1 MSSTAKAGATTS
13 PAARAPTACRASGGG
28 GAGDDIVYGAS
39 RGGETYI
46 DCGAGADLFKIGHNR
61 RVRTR
66 GCEQVSRRYKH

>member
-1 MSSTAKAGATTS
+1 MSSTATAGGDYIAGGAGAD
-13 PAARAPTACRASGGG
+13 RLQGEWGG